1 MSKDHDNDD
10 GLEDRNHDDLR
21 ELVYE
26 CILTHNEEVLIS
38 LLIRLEKEYIDIAK
52 VATFGKYH
60 TDWSHEETL
69 NYITYET

>member
-10 GLEDRNHDDLR
+10 DLEGRNQDAVR

-26 CILTHNEEVLIS
+26 CILTHNEEILIS
-38 LLIRLEKEYIDIAK
+38 LLVRLEKEYIDIAK

-60 TDWSHEETL
+60 PDWSHEETL